1 MVFLDVKVSTISFQ
15 CGESLCLA
23 FQRAYL
29 HSRGGAEGF
38 MILEGAEPQTSENR
52 FYLNVSISSVIHV

>member
-1 MVFLDVKVSTISFQ
+1 MVFLDVKVSTILFQ
-15 CGESLCLA
+15 CGEDLCLA

-38 MILEGAEPQTSENR
+38 MAGRDDML
-52 FYLNVSISSVIHV
+52 SSCITD